1 MSNINVT
8 IRMDEGLKKQADTL
22 FNEIGLNLSTAFN
35 IFVRQAVREQSI
47 PFVISKNRSN
57 SETLAAIEEV
67 QIRKADPS
75 IGKSYS
81 SASQM
86 MEDLLHDP

>member
-22 FNEIGLNLSTAFN
+22 FNELGLNLSTAFN

-75 IGKSYS
+75 IGNS
-81 SASQM
+81 
-86 MEDLLHDP
+86 

>member
-8 IRMDEGLKKQADTL
+8 IRMDEALKKQADTL
-22 FNEIGLNLSTAFN
+22 FNDLGFNLSTAFN

-47 PFVISKNRSN
+47 PFVISKNQPN
-57 SETLAAIEEV
+57 AETLAAIEEV
-67 QIRKADPS
+67 QKMKADPS

-81 SASQM
+81 NASQM
-86 MEDLLHDP
+86 MEDLLA

>member
-8 IRMDEGLKKQADTL
+8 IRMDEELKKQADAL
-22 FNEIGLNLSTAFN
+22 FNELGFNLSTAFN

-47 PFVISKNRSN
+47 PFVIAKNQPN
-57 SETLAAIEEV
+57 AETIAAIEEV
-67 QIRKADPS
+67 KRMKADPS

-86 MEDLLHDP
+86 MEELLA

>member
-8 IRMDEGLKKQADTL
+8 IRMDEELKKQADAL
-22 FNEIGLNLSTAFN
+22 FNELGFNLSTAFN

-47 PFVISKNRSN
+47 PFVITKNQPN
-57 SETLAAIEEV
+57 AETIAAIEEV
-67 QIRKADPS
+67 QRMKADPS

-81 SASQM
+81 SVNQM
-86 MEDLLHDP
+86 MEELLA